1 MTIDTFARETGRSVV
16 KSFLGEAIDMA
27 PYSFEEAWRIAAE
40 NGMRLIK
47 ASKKHGAHTFT
58 IIYIGTAYEPY
69 DLCDFVDVADLIIT
83 SKADLDKEVA
93 NLLEALEDDIEDDAE
108 RENAIAELLA
118 SKQRLLAQ
126 MTEGKVAIISDGGS
140 FDSAAVAEAQSMS
153 YDIDSTYYTILMVCE
168 KV

>member
-1 MTIDTFARETGRSVV
+1 MNIDTFARETGRTVV
-16 KSFLGEAIDMA
+16 KSSLGEAIDMA

-40 NGMRLIK
+40 NGMRLVK

-58 IIYIGTAYEPY
+58 IIGTAYDPY
-69 DLCDFVDVADLIIT
+69 DLCDFVDIADLIIT
-83 SKADLDKEVA
+83 SKADLDNEVA

-126 MTEGKVAIISDGGS
+126 MTKGKVAIISDGGS